1 MTEKKR
7 PTIGLALGSGGAR
20 GFAHIGILKVFEE
33 HNVPIDYIAGS
44 SMGSMVAAF
53 YANGIK
59 PDMMEKLAI
68 NLKRKHWLDLVVPHM
83 GLVAGQKIKEIIR
96 LLTHGKN
103 IEELQIPLAIVA
115 TDIETGERVVFTEGP
130 VDTAVR
136 SSIAIPGIFVPER
149 VNGRLLVD
157 GGVIDRVPI
166 TVTREMGADLVLAI
180 DVANFDTKMKV
191 STIFDVIAQT
201 IDVMEREI
209 LRHRMLS
216 ADLVIRPEVGHIGS
230 LSFTQIASIVELGE
244 IAAQMYVD
252 QIKEMIENWEEANAE
267 RTPIERAFKTNQ

>member
-1 MTEKKR
+1 MTDKKR
-7 PTIGLALGSGGAR
+7 PTIGLALGAGGAR
-20 GFAHIGILKVFEE
+20 GFAHIGILKVLEE
-33 HNVPIDYIAGS
+33 HDIPVDFIAGS
-44 SMGSMVAAF
+44 SMGSLVGAF
-53 YANGIK
+53 YANGIR

-130 VDTAVR
+130 VDIAVR
-136 SSIAIPGIFVPER
+136 SSIAMPGIFVPER
-149 VNGRLLVD
+149 VNGRMLVD

-166 TVTREMGADLVLAI
+166 TVTKEMGADLVLAI

-191 STIFDVIAQT
+191 SSIFDVIAQT

-230 LSFTQIASIVELGE
+230 LSFTQIDSIVELGE
-244 IAAQMYVD
+244 IAARKHID
-252 QIKEMIENWEEANAE
+252 QIKEMIKNWEETDAK
-267 RTPIERAFKTNQ
+267 RKSIERALKTN